1 MTHQRL
7 MTQVLGTIAVIAIAS
22 YALTLAIINYRVSDS
37 ARQAAYDYLEQ
48 LALQSSDVI
57 QSRVDSAFDVAKT
70 TASTA
75 LAIKHHGT
83 PSRKEMDTIQRDTLA
98 NNPNFLGV
106 YVLFEPNAFDGKDSE
121 FAEQKP
127 GHDKSGRYIP
137 YWHRID
143 GQINVEPLANYDTD
157 NYYQLPKKTG
167 KLTLEGP
174 YLYEISGKKPTLMV
188 SAVAPIFDNNQF
200 IGIGGVDIALSNIQD
215 AVSKIKPMDTGYAE
229 VIGSN
234 GLYVAA
240 RDAQLVGKPI
250 TTGDASLKVAL
261 ENLKAGKSYRV
272 IEHSP
277 VLNEEVMRVFMP
289 IKFNSEAPAWLFEVT
304 IPTSTI
310 FANVRLTT
318 KIAIMVGGLSVL
330 MLMLA
335 IYFVLR
341 KLVMRQ
347 LGGEPVYAA
356 QITKEIAAGNLAVTV
371 NLAAGDQHSLL
382 FNMQQ
387 MQKKLASMVGHIR
400 NNAEEVAQASLQ
412 LVQSAENLGDSA
424 KQQARS
430 SSAMASAVEEMSSG
444 IDQISANARQAAD
457 IAKQAGT
464 MSQEGG
470 AVIIKASGEMQRIAD
485 SVRQSAGIIGDMEK
499 QSNDISAIVRVIQ
512 EIADQTNLLALNAAI
527 EAARAGEQGRGFAVV
542 ADEVRQ
548 LAERTSQSTREITAT
563 IEKMQTSTRQAVS
576 CMTASVTQ
584 VEDGVQLAR
593 EAGESVQR
601 IQGSTTQAVDLV
613 HDISVS
619 LEQQTQ
625 AGAHI
630 SQNIDTIAH
639 MSEETS
645 SAVNESTTAARR
657 LQNLANTLQQTVGQ
671 FRV

>member
-7 MTQVLGTIAVIAIAS
+7 MTQVLGTIAVIAVIS
-22 YALTLAIINYRVSDS
+22 YAITLAIINYRVSAS
-37 ARQAAYDYLEQ
+37 AKQVAYDYLEQ

-83 PSRKEMDTIQRDTLA
+83 PSRKEMDTIQKDTLT
-98 NNPNFLGV
+98 NYPNFLAV
-106 YVLFEPNAFDGKDSE
+106 YVGFEPNAFDGKDSE
-121 FAEQKP
+121 FIEQKP
-127 GHDKSGRYIP
+127 AHDKTGRYIP
-137 YWHRID
+137 YWRRAD
-143 GQINVEPLANYDTD
+143 GQVGAEPLAAYDTD
-157 NYYQLPKKTG
+157 NYYQQPKKTG
-167 KLTLEGP
+167 KAVLEGP
-174 YLYEISGKKPTLMV
+174 YVYDVGGKPTLMV
-188 SAVAPIFDNNQF
+188 STVTPILDKGEF
-200 IGIGGVDIALSNIQD
+200 IGIGGVDISLASIQEE
-215 AVSKIKPMDTGYAE
+215 VSKIKPMDTGYAE

-240 RDAQLVGKPI
+240 RDPQLVGKPLASQ
-250 TTGDASLKVAL
+250 DNSLKAAL
-261 ENLKAGKSYRV
+261 ENLKSGKPHRT
-272 IEHSP
+272 IEQSP
-277 VLNEEVMRVFMP
+277 VLGEEVMRVFMP
-289 IKFNSEAPAWLFEVT
+289 IKFNSGAPAWLFEVT

-310 FANVRLTT
+310 LADVRLTT
-318 KIAIMVGGLSVL
+318 KIAIFVGVASALI
-330 MLMLA
+330 LMLA
-335 IYFVLR
+335 IYLVLR

-347 LGGEPVYAA
+347 LGGEPSYAA
-356 QITKEIAAGNLAVTV
+356 QITKEIATGNLAVSV
-371 NLAAGDQHSLL
+371 NINVGDQHSLL

-387 MQKKLASMVGHIR
+387 MQQKLASMVGHIR
-400 NNAEEVAQASLQ
+400 KNAEEVAQASLQ
-412 LVQSAENLGDSA
+412 LVQSAENLGDA
-424 KQQARS
+424 ANQQARS

-470 AVIIKASGEMQRIAD
+470 SVIIKASGEMQRIAD

-576 CMTASVTQ
+576 CMNASVAQ

-601 IQGSTTQAVDLV
+601 IQGSTTQAVNLV

-639 MSEETS
+639 MSETTS
-645 SAVNESTTAARR
+645 TAVSESASAARR
-657 LQNLANTLQQTVGQ
+657 LQSLANTLQQTVGQ